1 MGVLPER
8 ARASLRFSLDT
19 AATDADVDFAID
31 LVPAAIAHLRQLS
44 PTYNRATKQ
53 EPAASGI
60 AQ

>member
-1 MGVLPER
+1 
-8 ARASLRFSLDT
+8 
-19 AATDADVDFAID
+19 VDFAID